1 MIYKQGY
8 MPEIETLLQNKT
20 FWLPTK
26 TLFWFNKCKK
36 WPTNRI
42 IFRK

>member
-20 FWLPTK
+20 FVLPTK
-26 TLFWFNKCKK
+26 TLFWLNGCKK
-36 WPTNRI
+36 WLTNRI